1 MDDGER
7 LRGCCSGVEPFGEQV
22 RAGGTAYEHATT
34 TTRGDPYKRQLS
46 SGGDGFKQLTNDY
59 IAERRGRQAY
69 NFHREWDRRGLWHF
83 RSAPANEHTGGP
95 GPAS

>member
-1 MDDGER
+1 MDDRER

-59 IAERRGRQAY
+59 IAERWDSQRDNLQ
-69 NFHREWDRRGLWHF
+69 RECDGRGL
-83 RSAPANEHTGGP
+83 
-95 GPAS
+95 

>member
-1 MDDGER
+1 MDDRER

-59 IAERRGRQAY
+59 IAERRERQSY
-69 NFHREWDRRGLWHF
+69 DFQRECDRRGL
-83 RSAPANEHTGGP
+83 
-95 GPAS
+95 